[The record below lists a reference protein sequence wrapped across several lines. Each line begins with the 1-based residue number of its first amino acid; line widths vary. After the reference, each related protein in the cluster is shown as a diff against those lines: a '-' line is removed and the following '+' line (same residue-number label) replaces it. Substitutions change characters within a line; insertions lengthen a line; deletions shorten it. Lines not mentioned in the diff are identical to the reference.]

1 MLREEVARLRHK
13 VDLLQTD
20 RAEMVAGCN
29 DLASH
34 VTQVVDH
41 ILQKSENSENEK

>member
-1 MLREEVARLRHK
+1 

-20 RAEMVAGCN
+20 RAEMVAACN
-29 DLASH
+29 DLAGH
-34 VTQVVDH
+34 VTQVADH